1 MKNACFICANRNEN
15 VLEEHHIVPQR
26 YGGKDTDENT
36 VLLCSNC
43 HTAVEKIYSVKKVE
57 EITEKVSD
65 VQRETATIDDAI
77 EEFVSECVVSDE
89 FKAIHFDDMYKTY
102 KQWCFDRNAP
112 LLTSQLDFRTKLES
126 LTELEIACHQ
136 RFGWYVNSTGVTG
149 KQAPDSPRH
158 LTA

>member
-1 MKNACFICANRNEN
+1 MKNTCFICANRNEN

-65 VQRETATIDDAI
+65 VKKETATVDGSV
-77 EEFVSECVVSDE
+77 EKFTSECIVSDD
-89 FKAIHFDDMYKTY
+89 FKTIHFDDVYQTY
-102 KQWCFDRNAP
+102 KEWCFDRNAP
-112 LLTSQLDFRTKLES
+112 LFTSQHDFRKRLES
-126 LTELEIACHQ
+126 LTELEIACHEK
-136 RFGWYVNSTGVTG
+136 FGWCIDATDVTG
-149 KQAPDSPRH
+149 DHAPESPRY

>member
-1 MKNACFICANRNEN
+1 MRNACFICGNRNEN
-15 VLEEHHIVPQR
+15 VLERHHIVPQR
-26 YGGKDTDENT
+26 YGGKDTEENT

-65 VQRETATIDDAI
+65 VQKETATIDSSV
-77 EEFVSECVVSDE
+77 EKFTSECIVSDD
-89 FKAIHFDDMYKTY
+89 FKTIHFDDVYQTY

-112 LLTSQLDFRTKLES
+112 LLTSPIKFRGKLES
-126 LTELEIACHQ
+126 LTELDIHCDQ
-136 RFGWYVNSTGVTG
+136 KFGWCIDSADVTG
-149 KQAPDSPRH
+149 EQVPDSPRY